1 MEQSEEGAMKLT
13 RWEPFREMDDM
24 FKGFAP
30 LFGRLPVPREVEAMT
45 DFLPPADIVEHEKD
59 YLVKIDLP
67 DVKKEDVKVFF
78 DDGVLTV
85 KGERRVEKEEKGEK
99 MHRTERFF
107 GTFERSFVLPDDV
120 DPKLIRA
127 ESREGVLTL
136 TLPKV
141 ATPKAKPVAI
151 SVQ

>member
-1 MEQSEEGAMKLT
+1 MRLT

-24 FKGFAP
+24 FKGFTP
-30 LFGRLPVPREVEAMT
+30 LFGRLPATRPVEALT
-45 DFLPPADIVEHEKD
+45 DFLPPADIVEREKD

-67 DVKKEDVKVFF
+67 EVKKEDVKVLFE
-78 DDGVLTV
+78 DGVLTV
-85 KGERRVEKEEKGEK
+85 KGERRTEKEEKGEK
-99 MHRTERFF
+99 MHRTERFY
-107 GTFERSFVLPDDV
+107 GAFERSFVLPDDV

-127 ESREGVLTL
+127 ESKEGVLTL
-136 TLPKV
+136 TLPKA

>member
-1 MEQSEEGAMKLT
+1 
-13 RWEPFREMDDM
+13 MDDV

-30 LFGRLPVPREVEAMT
+30 LLGRWPMIRQAEDVY
-45 DFLPPADIVEHEKD
+45 DFTPLADIVEHEKE

-67 DVKKEDVKVFF
+67 DVKKEDVKVLF

-85 KGERRVEKEEKGEK
+85 RGERKVEKEEKGEK
-99 MHRTERFF
+99 VHRTERFY
-107 GTFERSFVLPDDV
+107 GAFERSFVLPDDV

-127 ESREGVLTL
+127 ETKDGVLTL
-136 TLPKV
+136 TLPRM
-141 ATPKAKPVAI
+141 AAPKAKPLAI